1 MNISFGANYIK
12 SVDIIHKQGSTSTFK
27 KASFVEI
34 DVNDKNDVEA
44 LNGIADDWGD
54 KSYIML
60 LVKDVIDNTPKK
72 AFLNSHIYAVTKQ
85 GKSFEKLN
93 KDDILGAVVFTEGKK
108 ANEID
113 ALQVQPDNLGSLS
126 GDGYK
131 RVGTS
136 IITTLQEMY
145 PKKPMKVTSSHDAIG
160 FYEKCGFKST
170 GVNLKYVWNA

>member
-1 MNISFGANYIK
+1 MIKEILKILPISLMLVLLFTACEKDNK
-12 SVDIIHKQGSTSTFK
+12 NS
-27 KASFVEI
+27 
-34 DVNDKNDVEA
+34 NDSISGHTRA
-44 LNGIADDWGD
+44 CCCFCRGI
-54 KSYIML
+54 
-60 LVKDVIDNTPKK
+60 
-72 AFLNSHIYAVTKQ
+72 
-85 GKSFEKLN
+85 
-93 KDDILGAVVFTEGKK
+93 VVFTEGKK

-113 ALQVQPDNLGSLS
+113 ALQVQPDNLGTLS

>member
-113 ALQVQPDNLGSLS
+113 ALQVQPDNLGTLS

>member
-1 MNISFGANYIK
+1 MRISFGATYVK
-12 SVDIIHKQGSTSTFK
+12 SVNVLKRENGNYSPK
-27 KASFVEI
+27 KVALVEI

-113 ALQVQPDNLGSLS
+113 ALQVQPDNLGTLS